1 MVLTRVCVPET
12 PHAYPCWPAP
22 AGQRRRGVLG
32 QLSEQLGPVSTA
44 LPVFRD
50 LFNGYP
56 ILTGFVGHT
65 AHELP
70 VRPLRDLLVGLASKI
85 YSVLDVAHIAH
96 GKARYPPALKGGAL
110 QRISVMVAQS
120 ATIKRHIV
128 RQGMRRTNVAYGQRM
143 GYSVVAGRQAP

>member
-1 MVLTRVCVPET
+1 MPEN
-12 PHAYPCWPAP
+12 PHAFA
-22 AGQRRRGVLG
+22 ALLAQASTGRRGVLG

-120 ATIKRHIV
+120 ATIKRHIIV